1 MQKPSYFSQYGGF
14 NSLLK
19 SGYRHFKGKEQT
31 LMKNVEA
38 IGDMAA
44 MTRTALGPNGMNKYI
59 INMHDKLFLTKD
71 TNVMANELEINH
83 PAVNVLVDGLKAQNS
98 EQGDGTNF
106 VVTFGGE
113 LMNYAGK
120 LVSEG
125 LHVADVS
132 EGYEKA
138 FNKAMELLDKAET
151 YKIKDVKNLEEATKI
166 IKPVIGSKLVH
177 GQESFLAP
185 LIAEACINVVPE
197 NKEKFDVDNVRVA
210 KILGGNIMKSEVIK
224 GMLVVRKTEGAVTS
238 CEKCNVAVYNCEF
251 TTKGAETNDQIVFK
265 TADELL
271 NYTKS
276 EEDHMEKIIKGIV
289 DSGVKCIITGGA
301 ISNMA
306 IHYLDKYGIMAFR
319 TLSKFELRRIARSIG
334 ATLLVRLGAPT
345 KEEMGYADE
354 IKLTEIS
361 SQKCILIR
369 KDSEN
374 NKLATI
380 VLRGT
385 TNDMLDNLERVV
397 NCGVNAYRAVCKS
410 PVFVAGAGAID
421 MYLSGKIKEYAREV
435 TSLDQYAIEAFGE
448 AFEVIPRTIMEN
460 SGINVNEKLSTLRSK
475 NSKTPTLGINVKTGE
490 IEDAFN
496 MGVYDHLE
504 TKRWAIKHAYNSI
517 KTIIKID
524 QIIVAKPAGGPNLT
538 NNPYAKASQQ
548 EAEEF

>member
-38 IGDMAA
+38 IGDMAQ

-71 TNVMANELEINH
+71 TNVMASELEINH

-138 FNKAMELLDKAET
+138 FNKAMELLDKVET
-151 YKIKDVKNLEEATKI
+151 YKVSDVKNLEEATKI

-224 GMLVVRKTEGAVTS
+224 GMLVVRKTEGAVLS

-251 TTKGAETNDQIVFK
+251 TTKGAETNDQVVFK

-276 EEDHMEKIIKGIV
+276 EEDHMEKVIKSIV
-289 DSGVKCIITGGA
+289 DSGVKCVITGGA

-334 ATLLVRLGAPT
+334 ATLLVRLGPPT

-369 KDSEN
+369 KESEN
-374 NKLATI
+374 NKLSTI

-410 PVFVAGAGAID
+410 PLFVAGAGAID
-421 MYLSGKIKEYAREV
+421 MYLCEKIKEYAKEFK
-435 TSLDQYAIEAFGE
+435 TLDQYAIEAFGE
-448 AFEVIPRTIMEN
+448 SFEVIPRTIMEN
-460 SGINVNEKLSTLRSK
+460 SGINVNEQLPTLRAK
-475 NSKTPTLGINVKTGE
+475 NSKNPLLGINVKTGE

-504 TKRWAIKHAYNSI
+504 TKKWAIKHAYNSI
-517 KTIIKID
+517 RTIIKID

-538 NNPYAKASQQ
+538 NNPYAKASQN

>member
-1 MQKPSYFSQYGGF
+1 MQKPSYLSNYGGF

-19 SGYRHFKGKEQT
+19 SGYRTFKGKNQT
-31 LMKNVEA
+31 LLKNAEA
-38 IGDMAA
+38 IEDMAN
-44 MTRTALGPNGMNKYI
+44 MTRTALGQNGNYKYI

-71 TNVMANELEINH
+71 TTVMANELEINH
-83 PAVNVLVDGLKAQNS
+83 PAVNVLVDALKAQSS
-98 EQGDGTNF
+98 EQGDGTNY

-113 LMNYAGK
+113 LMKYAAK
-120 LVSEG
+120 LISEG
-125 LHVADVS
+125 LDVASVS

-138 FNKAMELLDKAET
+138 YNKTMELLDKAET
-151 YKIKDVKNLEEATKI
+151 YKVSDLNNVEEVTKI

-177 GQESFLAP
+177 GQEEFLAP
-185 LIAEACINVVPE
+185 LVAQACVNVVPE

-210 KILGGNIMKSEVIK
+210 KILGGNLMKSEVMK
-224 GMLVVRKTEGAVTS
+224 GLLVVRKTEGSIIS
-238 CEKCNVAVYNCEF
+238 CEKCNVGVYNCEF
-251 TTKGAETNDQIVFK
+251 TTKGAETNDQVVFK

-276 EEDHMEKIIKGIV
+276 EEEHMEKIVKEIV
-289 DSGVKCIITGGA
+289 DSGVKCVITGGS
-301 ISNMA
+301 ISNLA
-306 IHYLDKYGIMAFR
+306 IHYFDKYGIMAFR
-319 TLSKFELRRIARSIG
+319 TMSKFELRRIAKSIG

-345 KEEMGYADE
+345 KEEMGHADE
-354 IKLTEIS
+354 IKLTEVS

-369 KDSEN
+369 RESEN
-374 NKLATI
+374 NKLSTI

-421 MYLSGKIKEYAREV
+421 MHLSQKVVEFSREV

-475 NSKTPTLGINVKTGE
+475 NSKNPNMGVNIKTGE
-490 IEDAFN
+490 IDDAFQ
-496 MGVYDHLE
+496 MGIYDHLQ

-517 KTIIKID
+517 RTIIKID

>member
-1 MQKPSYFSQYGGF
+1 MQKPSYFSNYGGL

-19 SGYRHFKGKEQT
+19 SGYRTFKGKNQT
-31 LMKNVEA
+31 FFKNAEA
-38 IGDMAA
+38 IEDMAS
-44 MTRTALGPNGMNKYI
+44 MTRTSLGQNGNYKYI

-83 PAVNVLVDGLKAQNS
+83 PAVNVLVDALKAQS
-98 EQGDGTNF
+98 QEQGDGTNF

-113 LMNYAGK
+113 LMKYASK
-120 LVSEG
+120 LVTEGLEIAAISEG
-125 LHVADVS
+125 F
-132 EGYEKA
+132 EKA
-138 FNKAMELLDKAET
+138 YNKTMELLDKAET
-151 YKIKDVKNLEEATKI
+151 YKVSDVTNLEDATKF

-177 GQESFLAP
+177 GQEEFLAP
-185 LIAEACINVVPE
+185 LVAQACINVVPKE
-197 NKEKFDVDNVRVA
+197 KEKFDVDNVRVA
-210 KILGGNIMKSEVIK
+210 KILGGNLMKSEVIK
-224 GMLVVRKTEGAVTS
+224 GMLVVRKTEGSVIS
-238 CEKCNVAVYNCEF
+238 CEKCNVGVYNCEF
-251 TTKGAETNDQIVFK
+251 TTKGAETNDQVVFK

-276 EEDHMEKIIKGIV
+276 EEEHMEKIIKEIV

-301 ISNMA
+301 ISNLA
-306 IHYLDKYGIMAFR
+306 IHYLDKYGVMAFR
-319 TLSKFELRRIARSIG
+319 TMSKFELRRIARSIG
-334 ATLLVRLGAPT
+334 ATLLVKLGAPT

-354 IKLTEIS
+354 IKLTEVS

-369 KDSEN
+369 RDSEN
-374 NKLATI
+374 NKISTV

-421 MYLSGKIKEYAREV
+421 MYLSQKIVEYSREV
-435 TSLDQYAIEAFGE
+435 KSLDQYAIEAFGE

-460 SGINVNEKLSTLRSK
+460 SGINVNEKLSTLRAK
-475 NSKTPTLGINVKTGE
+475 NSRNPNMGINIKTGD
-490 IEDAFN
+490 IEDAFQL
-496 MGVYDHLE
+496 GVLDHLE
-504 TKRWAIKHAYNSI
+504 TKRWSIKHAYNSI
-517 KTIIKID
+517 RTIIKID

>member
-38 IGDMAA
+38 IGDMAQ

-71 TNVMANELEINH
+71 TNVMASELEINH

-125 LHVADVS
+125 LHVADVT

-138 FNKAMELLDKAET
+138 FNKSMELLDKVET
-151 YKIKDVKNLEEATKI
+151 YKVNDVKNLEEATKI

-224 GMLVVRKTEGAVTS
+224 GMLVVRKTEGAVLS

-251 TTKGAETNDQIVFK
+251 TTKGAETNDQVVFK

-276 EEDHMEKIIKGIV
+276 EEDHMEKVIKSIV
-289 DSGVKCIITGGA
+289 DSGVKCVITGGA

-334 ATLLVRLGAPT
+334 ATLLVRLGPPT

-369 KDSEN
+369 KESEN
-374 NKLATI
+374 NKLSTI

-410 PVFVAGAGAID
+410 PLFVAGAGAID
-421 MYLSGKIKEYAREV
+421 MYLSGKLKEYAKEIK
-435 TSLDQYAIEAFGE
+435 TLDQYAIEAFGE
-448 AFEVIPRTIMEN
+448 SFEVIPRTIMEN
-460 SGINVNEKLSTLRSK
+460 SGINVNEQLPTLRAK
-475 NSKTPTLGINVKTGE
+475 NSKNPLLEINVKTGE
-490 IEDAFN
+490 IEDAFT

-504 TKRWAIKHAYNSI
+504 TKKWAIKHAYNSVR
-517 KTIIKID
+517 TIIKID

-538 NNPYAKASQQ
+538 NNPYAKASQN

>member
-1 MQKPSYFSQYGGF
+1 MQKPSYFSNYEGL
-14 NSLLK
+14 NTLLK
-19 SGYRHFKGKEQT
+19 SGYRTFKGKNQT
-31 LMKNVEA
+31 LFKNAEA
-38 IGDMAA
+38 IEDIAS
-44 MTRTALGPNGMNKYI
+44 MTRTALGQNGNYKYI
-59 INMHDKLFLTKD
+59 INMHDKLYLTKD
-71 TNVMANELEINH
+71 TNVMAEQLEINH
-83 PAVNVLVDGLKAQNS
+83 PAVNVLVDALKAQSS

-113 LMNYAGK
+113 LMKYAAK
-120 LVSEG
+120 LITEG
-125 LHVADVS
+125 LKVADVS

-138 FNKAMELLDKAET
+138 YNKAMELLDKAE
-151 YKIKDVKNLEEATKI
+151 KHKVKDINNLEEVTKF

-177 GQESFLAP
+177 GQEDFLAP
-185 LIAEACINVVPE
+185 LVAQACINVVPKE
-197 NKEKFDVDNVRVA
+197 KEKFDVDNVRVA
-210 KILGGNIMKSEVIK
+210 KILGGNLMKSEVLK
-224 GMLVVRKTEGAVTS
+224 GMLVVRKTEGSVIS
-238 CEKCNVAVYNCEF
+238 CENCNVAVYNCEF
-251 TTKGAETNDQIVFK
+251 TTKGAETNDQVVFK

-276 EEDHMEKIIKGIV
+276 EEEHMESVIKEIV
-289 DSGVKCIITGGA
+289 DSGVKCVITGGS
-301 ISNMA
+301 ISNLA

-319 TLSKFELRRIARSIG
+319 TMSKFELRRIARSIG

-354 IKLTEIS
+354 IKLTEVS

-369 KDSEN
+369 RENEN
-374 NKLATI
+374 NKISTV

-397 NCGVNAYRAVCKS
+397 NCGVNAYRAVCKN
-410 PVFVAGAGAID
+410 PEFVAGAGAID
-421 MYLSGKIKEYAREV
+421 MYLSQGIVEYSREV
-435 TSLDQYAIEAFGE
+435 KSLDQYAIEAFGE

-460 SGINVNEKLSTLRSK
+460 SGINVNEKLSTLRAK
-475 NSKTPTLGINVKTGE
+475 NTKNPNMGINIKTGE
-490 IEDAFN
+490 IEDAATF
-496 MGVYDHLE
+496 GVLDHLE

-517 KTIIKID
+517 RTIIKID

>member
-1 MQKPSYFSQYGGF
+1 MQKPSYFSNYEGL
-14 NSLLK
+14 NTLLK
-19 SGYRHFKGKEQT
+19 SGYRTFKGKNQT
-31 LMKNVEA
+31 LFKNAEA
-38 IGDMAA
+38 IEDIAS
-44 MTRTALGPNGMNKYI
+44 MTRTALGQNGNYKYI
-59 INMHDKLFLTKD
+59 INMHDKLYLTKD
-71 TNVMANELEINH
+71 TNVMAEQLEINH
-83 PAVNVLVDGLKAQNS
+83 PAVNVLVDALKAQSS

-113 LMNYAGK
+113 LMKYAAK
-120 LVSEG
+120 LITEG
-125 LHVADVS
+125 LKVADVS

-138 FNKAMELLDKAET
+138 YNKAMELLDKAEKH
-151 YKIKDVKNLEEATKI
+151 KIKDINNLEEVTKF

-177 GQESFLAP
+177 GQEDFLAP
-185 LIAEACINVVPE
+185 LVAQACINVVPKE
-197 NKEKFDVDNVRVA
+197 KEKFDVDNVRVA
-210 KILGGNIMKSEVIK
+210 KILGGNLMKSEVLK
-224 GMLVVRKTEGAVTS
+224 GMLVVRKTEGSVIS
-238 CEKCNVAVYNCEF
+238 CENCNVAVYNCEF
-251 TTKGAETNDQIVFK
+251 TTKGAETNDQVVFK

-276 EEDHMEKIIKGIV
+276 EEEHMESVIKEIV
-289 DSGVKCIITGGA
+289 DSGVKCVITGGS
-301 ISNMA
+301 ISNLA

-319 TLSKFELRRIARSIG
+319 TMSKFELRRIARSIG

-354 IKLTEIS
+354 IKLTEVS

-369 KDSEN
+369 RENEN
-374 NKLATI
+374 NKISTV

-397 NCGVNAYRAVCKS
+397 NCGVNAYRAVCKN
-410 PVFVAGAGAID
+410 PEFVAGAGAID
-421 MYLSGKIKEYAREV
+421 MYLSQGIVEYSREV
-435 TSLDQYAIEAFGE
+435 KSLDQYAIEAFGE

-460 SGINVNEKLSTLRSK
+460 SGINVNEKLSTLRAK
-475 NSKTPTLGINVKTGE
+475 NSKNPNMGINIKTGE
-490 IEDAFN
+490 IEDASNF
-496 MGVYDHLE
+496 GVLDHLE

-517 KTIIKID
+517 RTIIKID

>member
-1 MQKPSYFSQYGGF
+1 MQKPSYFSNYEGL
-14 NSLLK
+14 NTLLK
-19 SGYRHFKGKEQT
+19 SGYRTFKGKNQT
-31 LMKNVEA
+31 LFKNAEA
-38 IGDMAA
+38 IEDIAS
-44 MTRTALGPNGMNKYI
+44 MTRTALGQNGNYKYI
-59 INMHDKLFLTKD
+59 INMHDKLYLTKD
-71 TNVMANELEINH
+71 TNVMAEQLEINH
-83 PAVNVLVDGLKAQNS
+83 PAVNVLVDALKAQSS

-113 LMNYAGK
+113 LMKYAAK
-120 LVSEG
+120 LITEG
-125 LHVADVS
+125 LKVADVS

-138 FNKAMELLDKAET
+138 YNKAMELLDKAEKH
-151 YKIKDVKNLEEATKI
+151 KIKDINNLEEVTKF

-177 GQESFLAP
+177 GQEDFLAP
-185 LIAEACINVVPE
+185 LVAQACINVVPKE
-197 NKEKFDVDNVRVA
+197 KEKFDVDNVRVA
-210 KILGGNIMKSEVIK
+210 KILGGNLMKSEVIK
-224 GMLVVRKTEGAVTS
+224 GMLVVRKTEGSVIS
-238 CEKCNVAVYNCEF
+238 CENCNVAVYNCEF
-251 TTKGAETNDQIVFK
+251 TTKGAETNDQVVFK

-276 EEDHMEKIIKGIV
+276 EEEHMESVIKEIV
-289 DSGVKCIITGGA
+289 DSGVKCVITGGS
-301 ISNMA
+301 ISNLA

-319 TLSKFELRRIARSIG
+319 TMSKFELRRIARSIG

-354 IKLTEIS
+354 IKLTEVS

-369 KDSEN
+369 RENEN
-374 NKLATI
+374 NKISTV

-397 NCGVNAYRAVCKS
+397 NCGVNAYRAVCKN
-410 PVFVAGAGAID
+410 PEFVAGAGAID
-421 MYLSGKIKEYAREV
+421 MYLSQGIVEYSREV
-435 TSLDQYAIEAFGE
+435 KSLDQYAIEAFGE

-460 SGINVNEKLSTLRSK
+460 SGINVNEKLSTLRAK
-475 NSKTPTLGINVKTGE
+475 NTKNPNMGINIKTGE
-490 IEDAFN
+490 IEDASNF
-496 MGVYDHLE
+496 GVLDHLE

-517 KTIIKID
+517 RTIIKID

>member
-38 IGDMAA
+38 IEDMAQ

-83 PAVNVLVDGLKAQNS
+83 PSVNVLVEGLKAQNS

-113 LMNYAGK
+113 LMHYAGK

-125 LHVADVS
+125 LHVADVT

-138 FNKAMELLDKAET
+138 FNKSMELLDKVET
-151 YKIKDVKNLEEATKI
+151 YKVNDVKNLEEATKI

-185 LIAEACINVVPE
+185 LIAEACINVLPE

-224 GMLVVRKTEGAVTS
+224 GMLVVRKTEGAVLS

-251 TTKGAETNDQIVFK
+251 TTKGAETNDQVVFK

-276 EEDHMEKIIKGIV
+276 EEDHMEKVIKSIV
-289 DSGVKCIITGGA
+289 DSGVKCVITGGA

-334 ATLLVRLGAPT
+334 ATLLVRLGPPT

-369 KDSEN
+369 KESEN
-374 NKLATI
+374 NKLSTI

-410 PVFVAGAGAID
+410 PLFVAGAGAID
-421 MYLSGKIKEYAREV
+421 MYLSGKLKEYAKEIK
-435 TSLDQYAIEAFGE
+435 TLDQYAIEAFGE
-448 AFEVIPRTIMEN
+448 SFEVIPRTIMEN
-460 SGINVNEKLSTLRSK
+460 SGINVNDQLPTLRAK
-475 NSKTPTLGINVKTGE
+475 NSKNPLLGINVKTGE

-504 TKRWAIKHAYNSI
+504 TKKWAIKHAYNSI
-517 KTIIKID
+517 RTIIKID

-538 NNPYAKASQQ
+538 NNPYAKASQN

>member
-38 IGDMAA
+38 IGDMAQ

-71 TNVMANELEINH
+71 TNVMASELEINH

-138 FNKAMELLDKAET
+138 FNKAMELLDKVET
-151 YKIKDVKNLEEATKI
+151 YKVSDVKNLEEATKI

-224 GMLVVRKTEGAVTS
+224 GMLVVRKTEGAVIS

-251 TTKGAETNDQIVFK
+251 TTKGAETNDQVVFK

-276 EEDHMEKIIKGIV
+276 EEDHMEKVIKSIV
-289 DSGVKCIITGGA
+289 DSGVKCVITGGA

-334 ATLLVRLGAPT
+334 ATLLVRLGPPT

-374 NKLATI
+374 NKLSTI

-410 PVFVAGAGAID
+410 PLFVAGAGAID
-421 MYLSGKIKEYAREV
+421 MYLCEKIKEYAKEFK
-435 TSLDQYAIEAFGE
+435 TLDQYAIEAFGE
-448 AFEVIPRTIMEN
+448 SFEVIPRTIMEN
-460 SGINVNEKLSTLRSK
+460 SGINVNEQLPTLRAK
-475 NSKTPTLGINVKTGE
+475 NSKNPLLGINVKTGD
-490 IEDAFN
+490 IEDAFT

-504 TKRWAIKHAYNSI
+504 TKKWAIKHAYNSVR
-517 KTIIKID
+517 TIIKID

-538 NNPYAKASQQ
+538 NNPYAKASQN

>member
-38 IGDMAA
+38 IGDMAQ

-71 TNVMANELEINH
+71 TNVMASELEINH

-138 FNKAMELLDKAET
+138 FNKAMELLDKVET
-151 YKIKDVKNLEEATKI
+151 YKVSDVKNLEEATKI

-224 GMLVVRKTEGAVTS
+224 GMLVVRKTEGAVIS

-251 TTKGAETNDQIVFK
+251 TTKGAETNDQVVFK

-276 EEDHMEKIIKGIV
+276 EEDHMEKVIKSIV
-289 DSGVKCIITGGA
+289 DSGVKCVITGGA

-334 ATLLVRLGAPT
+334 ATLLVRLGPPT

-374 NKLATI
+374 NKLSTI

-410 PVFVAGAGAID
+410 PLFVAGAGAID
-421 MYLSGKIKEYAREV
+421 MYLCEKIKEYAKEFK
-435 TSLDQYAIEAFGE
+435 TLDQYAIEAFGE
-448 AFEVIPRTIMEN
+448 SFEVIPRTIMEN
-460 SGINVNEKLSTLRSK
+460 SGINVNEQLPTLRAK
-475 NSKTPTLGINVKTGE
+475 NSKNPLLGINVKTGD
-490 IEDAFN
+490 IEDAFT
-496 MGVYDHLE
+496 MGVYDHFE
-504 TKRWAIKHAYNSI
+504 TKKWAIKHAYNSVR
-517 KTIIKID
+517 TIIKID

-538 NNPYAKASQQ
+538 NNPYAKASQN
-548 EAEEF
+548 EAEEV

>member
-1 MQKPSYFSQYGGF
+1 MQKPSYFNQFQGF

-19 SGYRHFKGKEQT
+19 SGYRTFKGKEET
-31 LMKNVEA
+31 LMKNVDA
-38 IGDMAA
+38 ISDMSG
-44 MTRTALGPNGMNKYI
+44 MTRTSLGPNGMNKYI

-71 TNVMANELEINH
+71 TNVMATELEINH

-113 LMNYAGK
+113 LMKYAGK
-120 LVSEG
+120 LINEG
-125 LHVADVS
+125 LHLVDVI

-138 FNKAMELLDKAET
+138 YNKTMELLDKAET
-151 YKIKDVKNLEEATKI
+151 YKVNDIKNLEEATKV
-166 IKPVIGSKLVH
+166 IKPAIGSKLVQ
-177 GQESFLAP
+177 GQEKILAP

-224 GMLVVRKTEGAVTS
+224 GMLVVRKTEGSVTS

-251 TTKGAETNDQIVFK
+251 TTKGAETNDQVVFK

-271 NYTKS
+271 NYNKS
-276 EEDHMEKIIKGIV
+276 EEEHMEKVIKSIV
-289 DSGVKCIITGGA
+289 DSGVKCIITGGT
-301 ISNMA
+301 INNMA
-306 IHYLDKYGIMAFR
+306 IHYLDKYNIMAFR
-319 TLSKFELRRIARSIG
+319 TMSKFELRRIARSVG
-334 ATLLVRLGAPT
+334 ATMLVRMGAPT

-369 KDSEN
+369 RDSEN
-374 NKLATI
+374 NKISTVI
-380 VLRGT
+380 LRGT

-397 NCGVNAYRAVCKS
+397 NCGVNAYRAVCRN

-421 MYLSGKIKEYAREV
+421 MYLCEKLKEYAKTV

-448 AFEVIPRTIMEN
+448 SFEVIPRTILEN
-460 SGINVNEKLSTLRSK
+460 SGFNVNEKISTLRAK
-475 NSKTPTLGINVKTGE
+475 NIKNPTLGINVKTGDM
-490 IEDAFN
+490 EDAFT
-496 MGVYDHLE
+496 MGVFDHLE

-517 KTIIKID
+517 KTIIKVD

-538 NNPYAKASQQ
+538 NNKYAKQSQN

>member
-1 MQKPSYFSQYGGF
+1 MQKPSYFNQFQGF

-19 SGYRHFKGKEQT
+19 SGYRTFKGKEET
-31 LMKNVEA
+31 LMKNVDA
-38 IGDMAA
+38 ISDMSG
-44 MTRTALGPNGMNKYI
+44 MTRTSLGPNGMNKYI

-71 TNVMANELEINH
+71 TNVMATELEINH

-113 LMNYAGK
+113 LMKYAGK
-120 LVSEG
+120 LINEG
-125 LHVADVS
+125 LHLVDVI

-138 FNKAMELLDKAET
+138 YNKTMELLDKAET
-151 YKIKDVKNLEEATKI
+151 YKVNDIKNLEEATKV
-166 IKPVIGSKLVH
+166 IKPAIGSKLVQ
-177 GQESFLAP
+177 GQEKILAP

-224 GMLVVRKTEGAVTS
+224 GMLVVRKTEGSVTS

-251 TTKGAETNDQIVFK
+251 TTKGAETNDQVVFK

-271 NYTKS
+271 NYNKS
-276 EEDHMEKIIKGIV
+276 EEEHMEKVIKSIV
-289 DSGVKCIITGGA
+289 DSGVKCIITGGT
-301 ISNMA
+301 INNMA
-306 IHYLDKYGIMAFR
+306 IHYLDKYNIMAFR
-319 TLSKFELRRIARSIG
+319 TMSKFELRRIARSVG
-334 ATLLVRLGAPT
+334 ATMLVRMGAPT
-345 KEEMGYADE
+345 KEEMGYVDE

-369 KDSEN
+369 RDSEN
-374 NKLATI
+374 NKISTVI
-380 VLRGT
+380 LRGT

-397 NCGVNAYRAVCKS
+397 NCGVNAYRAVCRN

-421 MYLSGKIKEYAREV
+421 MYLCEKLKEYAKTV

-448 AFEVIPRTIMEN
+448 SFEVIPRTILEN
-460 SGINVNEKLSTLRSK
+460 SGFNVNEKISTLRAK
-475 NSKTPTLGINVKTGE
+475 NIKNPTLGINVKTGDM
-490 IEDAFN
+490 EDAFT
-496 MGVYDHLE
+496 MGVFDHLE

-517 KTIIKID
+517 KTIIKVD

-538 NNPYAKASQQ
+538 NNKYAKQSQN

>member
-38 IGDMAA
+38 IGDMAQ

-71 TNVMANELEINH
+71 TNVMASELEINH

-138 FNKAMELLDKAET
+138 FNKAMELLDKVET
-151 YKIKDVKNLEEATKI
+151 YKVSDVKNLEEATKI

-224 GMLVVRKTEGAVTS
+224 GMLVVRKTEGAVIS

-251 TTKGAETNDQIVFK
+251 TTKGAETNDQVVFK

-276 EEDHMEKIIKGIV
+276 EEDHMEKVIKSIV
-289 DSGVKCIITGGA
+289 DSGVKCVITGGA

-334 ATLLVRLGAPT
+334 ATLLVRLGPPT

-374 NKLATI
+374 NKLSTI

-410 PVFVAGAGAID
+410 PLFVAGAGAID
-421 MYLSGKIKEYAREV
+421 MYLCEKIKEYAKEFK
-435 TSLDQYAIEAFGE
+435 TLDQYAIEAFGE
-448 AFEVIPRTIMEN
+448 SFEVIPRTIMEN
-460 SGINVNEKLSTLRSK
+460 SGINVNEQLPTLRAK
-475 NSKTPTLGINVKTGE
+475 NSKNPLLGINVKTGE
-490 IEDAFN
+490 IEDAFT

-504 TKRWAIKHAYNSI
+504 TKKWAIKHAYNSVR
-517 KTIIKID
+517 TIIKID

-538 NNPYAKASQQ
+538 NNPYAKASQN

>member
-38 IGDMAA
+38 IGDMAQ
-44 MTRTALGPNGMNKYI
+44 MTRTSLGPNGMNKYI

-120 LVSEG
+120 LISEG
-125 LHVADVS
+125 LHVPDVT

-151 YKIKDVKNLEEATKI
+151 YKISDVKNLEEATKI

-185 LIAEACINVVPE
+185 LIAQACINVVPE
-197 NKEKFDVDNVRVA
+197 KKEKFDVDNVRVA

-224 GMLVVRKTEGAVTS
+224 GMLVVRKTEGAVIS

-251 TTKGAETNDQIVFK
+251 TTKGAETNDQVVFK

-276 EEDHMEKIIKGIV
+276 EEDHMEKVIKSIV
-289 DSGVKCIITGGA
+289 DAGIKCVITGGA

-306 IHYLDKYGIMAFR
+306 LHYLDKYGVMAFR

-334 ATLLVRLGAPT
+334 ATLLVRLGPPT

-374 NKLATI
+374 NKLSTI

-410 PVFVAGAGAID
+410 PSFVAGAGAID
-421 MYLSGKIKEYAREV
+421 MYLCEKIKEYSREV
-435 TSLDQYAIEAFGE
+435 ETLDHYAIEAFGE
-448 AFEVIPRTIMEN
+448 SFEVIPRTIMEN
-460 SGINVNEKLSTLRSK
+460 SGINVNENLSTLRTK
-475 NSKTPTLGINVKTGE
+475 NLKNPRLGINVKTGG
-490 IEDAFN
+490 IEDAFT

-504 TKRWAIKHAYNSI
+504 TKKWAIKHAYNSI
-517 KTIIKID
+517 RTIIKID
-524 QIIVAKPAGGPNLT
+524 QIIVAKPSGGPNLT
-538 NNPYAKASQQ
+538 NNPYAKASQN

>member
-38 IGDMAA
+38 IEDMAQ

-83 PAVNVLVDGLKAQNS
+83 PSVNVLVEGLKAQNS

-113 LMNYAGK
+113 LMHYAGK

-125 LHVADVS
+125 LHVADVT

-138 FNKAMELLDKAET
+138 FNKSMELLDKVET
-151 YKIKDVKNLEEATKI
+151 YKVNDVKNLEEATKI

-224 GMLVVRKTEGAVTS
+224 GMLVVRKTEGAVLS

-251 TTKGAETNDQIVFK
+251 TTKGAETNDQVVFK

-276 EEDHMEKIIKGIV
+276 EEDHMEKVIKSIV
-289 DSGVKCIITGGA
+289 DSGVKCVITGGA

-334 ATLLVRLGAPT
+334 ATLLVRLGPPT

-369 KDSEN
+369 KESEN
-374 NKLATI
+374 NKLSTI

-410 PVFVAGAGAID
+410 PLFVAGAGAID
-421 MYLSGKIKEYAREV
+421 MYLSGKLKEYAKEIK
-435 TSLDQYAIEAFGE
+435 TLDQYAIEAFGE
-448 AFEVIPRTIMEN
+448 SFEVIPRTIMEN
-460 SGINVNEKLSTLRSK
+460 SGINVNEQLPTLRAK
-475 NSKTPTLGINVKTGE
+475 NSKNPLLGINVKTGE

-504 TKRWAIKHAYNSI
+504 TKKWAIKHAYNSI
-517 KTIIKID
+517 RTIIKID

-538 NNPYAKASQQ
+538 NNPYAKASQN

>member
-38 IGDMAA
+38 IGDMAQ

-59 INMHDKLFLTKD
+59 INMHDKLFLSKD
-71 TNVMANELEINH
+71 TNVMASELEINH

-138 FNKAMELLDKAET
+138 FNKAMELLDKVET
-151 YKIKDVKNLEEATKI
+151 YKVSDVKNLEEATKI

-224 GMLVVRKTEGAVTS
+224 GMLVVRKTEGAVIS

-251 TTKGAETNDQIVFK
+251 TTKGAETNDQVVFK

-276 EEDHMEKIIKGIV
+276 EEDHMEKVIKSIV
-289 DSGVKCIITGGA
+289 DSGVKCVITGGA

-334 ATLLVRLGAPT
+334 ATLLVRLGPPT

-374 NKLATI
+374 NKLSTI

-410 PVFVAGAGAID
+410 PLFVAGAGAID
-421 MYLSGKIKEYAREV
+421 MYLCEKIKEYAKEFK
-435 TSLDQYAIEAFGE
+435 TLDQYAIEAFGE
-448 AFEVIPRTIMEN
+448 SFEVIPRTIMEN
-460 SGINVNEKLSTLRSK
+460 SGINVNEQLPTLRAK
-475 NSKTPTLGINVKTGE
+475 NSKNPLLGINVKTGD
-490 IEDAFN
+490 IEDAFT

-504 TKRWAIKHAYNSI
+504 TKKWAIKHAYNSVR
-517 KTIIKID
+517 TIIKID

-538 NNPYAKASQQ
+538 NNPYAKASQN

>member
-14 NSLLK
+14 SSLLK
-19 SGYRHFKGKEQT
+19 SGYRHFKGKDQT

-38 IGDMAA
+38 INDMAE

-113 LMNYAGK
+113 LMKYAGK

-125 LHVADVS
+125 LHVADIS

-138 FNKAMELLDKAET
+138 FNKTMELLDKAEN
-151 YKIKDVKNLEEATKI
+151 YKINDVKNLEEATKI

-210 KILGGNIMKSEVIK
+210 KILGGNLMKSEVIK
-224 GMLVVRKTEGAVTS
+224 GMVVLRKTEGSVTS

-276 EEDHMEKIIKGIV
+276 EEDHMEKIVKDIV
-289 DSGVKCIITGGA
+289 DSGVKCVVTGGA
-301 ISNMA
+301 ISNIA
-306 IHYLDKYGIMAFR
+306 IHYFDKYGIMAFR
-319 TLSKFELRRIARSIG
+319 TLSKFELRRIAKSIG
-334 ATLLVRLGAPT
+334 ATLLVRLGPPT

-354 IKLTEIS
+354 IRVTEIS
-361 SQKCILIR
+361 SQKCILLR
-369 KDSEN
+369 KDNEN

-410 PVFVAGAGAID
+410 PIFVAGAGAID
-421 MYLSGKIKEYAREV
+421 MYLCEKIKQYAREV

-448 AFEVIPRTIMEN
+448 SFEVIPRTIMEN
-460 SGINVNEKLSTLRSK
+460 CGLNVNEKLNTLRSK
-475 NSKTPTLGINVKTGE
+475 NSKSPTLGINIKTGE
-490 IEDAFN
+490 IEDAFV

-517 KTIIKID
+517 RTIIKID